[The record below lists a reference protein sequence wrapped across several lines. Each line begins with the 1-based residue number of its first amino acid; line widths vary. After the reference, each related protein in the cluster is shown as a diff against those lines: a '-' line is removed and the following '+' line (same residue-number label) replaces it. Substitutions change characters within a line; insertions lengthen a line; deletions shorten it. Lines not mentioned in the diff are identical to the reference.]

1 VQRCDAVDSNYIKCR
16 IAAAEAGIRTK
27 NSGPRRICPVN
38 QKTYRKQ
45 AAQPLISGFWHEN
58 GTPEKMTIRSQVFE
72 SSVKLTFPIFFP

>member
-1 VQRCDAVDSNYIKCR
+1 MQLTAITSNAGSPQQKPGFAQRTPAH
-16 IAAAEAGIRTK
+16 AEL
-27 NSGPRRICPVN
+27 PVN